1 MFDSV
6 SFEDIGSLAV
16 TSRLGV
22 GITLIFHGLYDAEGR
37 LRLIKAADKIVEST

>member
-1 MFDSV
+1 M

-22 GITLIFHGLYDAEGR
+22 GITLIFHGLYGAEGR
-37 LRLIKAADKIVEST
+37 LHLIKAADKTI